1 MNPQKKKIFTR
12 FVVVIILMLIY
23 IWAFAGLPT
32 IEVKETSGQLVRAI
46 FDGLFSPDWDYVYDP
61 DGEGLLNKLLETLAI
76 AILGTFIAAVFCI
89 PLAFLA
95 ARNIVKSRVISQFG
109 KFILSF
115 IRVFPDIIFA
125 LIFIK
130 AVGPGSF
137 SGVLAL
143 GIGSIGM
150 LGKLFSD
157 DVESVNLSTT
167 EALIATGANPIKTLW
182 FAVVPQI
189 LPSYL
194 NFVMYR
200 FEVNIRAASIL
211 GIIGAGG
218 IGTPLI
224 FALQVR
230 DWERVGV
237 ILLGIIVMITLVDF
251 ISGKIRAR
259 LV

>member
-12 FVVVIILMLIY
+12 FVVVITLMLIY

-32 IEVKETSGQLVRAI
+32 IEVKETSGQIVKAI
-46 FDGLFSPDWDYVYDP
+46 FEGLISPDWDYVYDP
-61 DGEGLLNKLLETLAI
+61 AGEDLLRKLIETLAI
-76 AILGTFIAAVFCI
+76 AILGTFIAAVLCI
-89 PLAFLA
+89 PFALFA
-95 ARNIVKSRVISQFG
+95 ARNIVKSRAISQVG

-125 LIFIK
+125 LLFIK

-143 GIGSIGM
+143 GISSIGM

-230 DWERVGV
+230 DWERVGI
-237 ILLGIIVMITLVDF
+237 ILLGIIIMITLVDF
-251 ISGKIRAR
+251 VSGKIRAK

>member
-1 MNPQKKKIFTR
+1 M
-12 FVVVIILMLIY
+12 
-23 IWAFAGLPT
+23 
-32 IEVKETSGQLVRAI
+32 S
-46 FDGLFSPDWDYVYDP
+46 
-61 DGEGLLNKLLETLAI
+61 
-76 AILGTFIAAVFCI
+76 
-89 PLAFLA
+89 
-95 ARNIVKSRVISQFG
+95 
-109 KFILSF
+109 
-115 IRVFPDIIFA
+115 
-125 LIFIK
+125 
-130 AVGPGSF
+130 SF

-200 FEVNIRAASIL
+200 FEVNIRANSSIL

-230 DWERVGV
+230 DWERVGI
-237 ILLGIIVMITLVDF
+237 ILLGIIIMITLVDF
-251 ISGKIRAR
+251 ISGKIRAK